1 MEIDYNKES
10 SGKSVNTSEHKESII
25 SVRAILSCPSCGYKK
40 KFKNQFPR
48 NQLEL
53 LVVAVKIFDFM
64 TCSCGELIKLD
75 LEFSF

>member
-10 SGKSVNTSEHKESII
+10 CGKSISSSENKGSII
-25 SVRAILSCPSCGYKK
+25 NVRAILSCPSCGYKK

>member
-10 SGKSVNTSEHKESII
+10 SAKSVNSSENNQSII
-25 SVRAILSCPSCGYKK
+25 DVRAILSCPSCGYKK

-48 NQLEL
+48 DQLEL
-53 LVVAVKIFDFM
+53 LIVAVKIFDFM

-75 LEFSF
+75 LEFTF